1 MSFLVANALSKA
13 YGAVRALIDADLTVA
28 KGGRTAIVGPS
39 GSGKTTL
46 LRLIAGF
53 EIQDAGSIALDGV
66 ELANGTASMPAHK
79 RNIGFV
85 PQDGALFPHLDVAA
99 NIGFGLPRDFA
110 GRDAR
115 IDTLLD
121 LVELG
126 KAMRHRR
133 PHELSGGQQQRVALA
148 RALARE
154 PKLMLLDE
162 PFSALDTGLRAAMRK
177 AVAEVLAK
185 VGATAILVTHDQAE
199 ALSFADQV
207 AVMREGRLVQAGAP
221 EDLYRRPIDKGVA
234 AFMGEA
240 LFFAAK
246 IDGAFADCVL
256 GRVPVENANGV
267 ASGEIFVRPEQLRLV
282 APGDPA
288 SVARARVAGVEFSG
302 PSSSVTLKL
311 ANGGNIAVPCASAFR
326 PDPGDA
332 VGIALTG
339 TARLI

>member
-1 MSFLVANALSKA
+1 MSFLAANALRKT
-13 YGAVRALIDADLTVA
+13 YGAVKALIDVDLAVA

-53 EIQDAGSIALDGV
+53 ETQDAGRIALDGV
-66 ELANGTASMPAHK
+66 ELANGAASVPAHK

-99 NIGFGLPRDFA
+99 NIGFGLARDFA
-110 GRDAR
+110 GRDSR
-115 IDTLLD
+115 IDALLD

-126 KAMRHRR
+126 KAMRGRR

-177 AVAEVLAK
+177 AVAELLAK

-234 AFMGEA
+234 TFLGEA

-246 IDGAFADCVL
+246 LDGAFADCVL
-256 GRVPVENANGV
+256 GRVPVENANG
-267 ASGEIFVRPEQLRLV
+267 AATGEIFVRPEQLRLL

-288 SVARARVAGVEFSG
+288 AIARAHVAGVEFSG
-302 PSSSVTLKL
+302 PSSSVTLTL
-311 ANGGNIAVPCASAFR
+311 TNGGNIAVPCVSAFR

-339 TARLI
+339 AARLI